1 MNKFLKSIG
10 KLLKAMYSFLDKCI
24 ITPISRAIY
33 YLNKKL
39 KNNTNHIEKILNRS
53 HVLIYLSLAFA
64 VIVFFLVDSKV
75 ISLVETEAEVLSNQ
89 PVTVLYNKEAYV
101 VEGLV
106 DSVDIILTG
115 RKSDLYLAKQLGDHE
130 VLLDLTD
137 YDASN
142 DPYKVKLTYNQTID
156 SLNYKID
163 PSTVTVTIKNRVS
176 SLKSI
181 GYDLLNEE
189 KLSPKLSVEDVTLAK
204 SEVVVKGS
212 QDNLDK
218 IATVKA
224 LIDLNNSSLV
234 DKGTYDIDNVPLA
247 AYDEKGKLMT
257 NVDIVPSTMTATL
270 TLNTYSTS
278 VPISVKTKGKLATG
292 KAISSITING
302 SANYSVDVYGEQ
314 SVIDTIKNVPVSID
328 INDLGASDS
337 KTYNVTL
344 PKPTGIRYMSD
355 SSAKIVVSF
364 GDEKQRTIENVPI
377 TSPKNLASG
386 LTANAKTEQEQTVN
400 VVVKG
405 VQSVIDSIS
414 ADDIVAYV
422 DLAGYTAGEHQVSV
436 QIENEDPRIEYVV
449 TKNITIVIKGL
460 SGN

>member
-449 TKNITIVIKGL
+449 TKNITIVIK
-460 SGN
+460 

>member
-189 KLSPKLSVEDVTLAK
+189 KLSQKLSVEDVTLAK

-449 TKNITIVIKGL
+449 TKNITIVIK
-460 SGN
+460 